1 MIDKNVL
8 ALVATLAI
16 IAVLAL
22 LMRKGV
28 KKIEQWADAKRTQP
42 LSSHSQSVIRPAH
55 EVHYQTRPCAG
66 RDAVA
71 AWERAKGEG
80 LGVPLIVVDA
90 PQDGRWQ
97 LPQSPQEI
105 LSEADRL
112 TDPLPLLVFDRKAK
126 PWPEDVAPNM
136 GSSIVLSYENGQ
148 MQFRPEVHIVFVPA
162 RDAAEIPAYL
172 GLGGWNA
179 CPPAENMVAALRQW
193 NKDYG
198 AELVAV
204 SRDTMELRVARRPA
218 TREEAFKLARQQAMF
233 CSDVVEDPD
242 DMLEE
247 LAASLMI
254 SDWWLFWWD

>member
-1 MIDKNVL
+1 MIDKNFL
-8 ALVATLAI
+8 ALLVTLAI
-16 IAVLAL
+16 IAVLML

-28 KKIEQWADAKRTQP
+28 AWVERWAQVKGALPQGSNPQGVTG
-42 LSSHSQSVIRPAH
+42 PAH

-90 PQDGRWQ
+90 PQDGRWE
-97 LPQSPQEI
+97 LSHSPQEI
-105 LSEADRL
+105 LAEADTI
-112 TDPLPLLVFDRKAK
+112 TDPLPLLPLNRKAK
-126 PWPEDVAPNM
+126 PWPEDVVPNM
-136 GSSIVLSYENGQ
+136 GPSIVQTYENGQ
-148 MQFRPEVHIVFVPA
+148 MQFRPEIHIVFVPA
-162 RDAAEIPAYL
+162 RDATEIPAYL

-193 NKDYG
+193 QKDYG
-198 AELVAV
+198 AELVAIG
-204 SRDTMELRVARRPA
+204 RDTMELRVARRPA
-218 TREEAFKLARQQAMF
+218 TREEALRLARQQALF
-233 CSDVVEDPD
+233 CSDVVEDTD

-254 SDWWLFWWD
+254 SDWWFFWWD